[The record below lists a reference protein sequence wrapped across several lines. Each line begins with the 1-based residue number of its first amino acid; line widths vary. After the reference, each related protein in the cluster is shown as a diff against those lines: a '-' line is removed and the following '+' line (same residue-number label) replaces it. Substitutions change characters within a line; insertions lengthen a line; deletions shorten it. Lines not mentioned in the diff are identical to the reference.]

1 MSLRTITIL
10 AAWILA
16 LVALQAGYAVL
27 FLPHVGNDPQTRGL
41 FGDSFGALNAFI
53 SGCAFI
59 CLLFSLRQQE
69 KSLADNQKDIEQQ
82 IALMTKQTNLSAEA
96 TNALTKQLRLMQLSS
111 QLTALPTLVEA
122 ELVHL
127 EVHHKNELGNA
138 PIRTMTDIGI
148 LQLLKQA
155 ESDQVILETIANDPT
170 APIPATSKLI
180 IHRPQLGHFICFVN
194 NLRSLHEFKRDLFVL
209 YKELAKKEEC

>member
-1 MSLRTITIL
+1 M
-10 AAWILA
+10 AWIFA
-16 LVALQAGYAVL
+16 LVALQIAYAVF
-27 FLPHVGNDPQTRGL
+27 FLPHVGNDAQARGL

-69 KSLADNQKDIEQQ
+69 KSLADNQKDIERQ
-82 IALMTKQTNLSAEA
+82 IALMTKQTDLSSGA

-111 QLTALPTLVEA
+111 QLTALPTLLEA

-127 EVHHKNELGNA
+127 EVHHKNELGNS
-138 PIRTMTDIGI
+138 PIRTMTETGV
-148 LQLLKQA
+148 LQLLRQA
-155 ESDQVILETIANDPT
+155 ESNKKILEEIEKDPT
-170 APIPATSKLI
+170 VPIPSTSQLI
-180 IHRPQLGHFICFVN
+180 MHKPQLGHFSCFVN

-209 YKELAKKEEC
+209 YKELAKEE